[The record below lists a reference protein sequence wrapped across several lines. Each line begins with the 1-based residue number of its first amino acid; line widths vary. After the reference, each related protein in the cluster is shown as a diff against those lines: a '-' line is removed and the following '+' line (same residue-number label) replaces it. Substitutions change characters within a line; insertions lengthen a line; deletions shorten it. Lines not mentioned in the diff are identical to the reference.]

1 MTTNYNKEYLN
12 YLIKWHYL
20 DNDFLEKVLYQRSLL
35 QPNQVQDYDYKLN
48 KLLKGDLSD
57 NKILNAF
64 RILNF
69 KPTYEKLC
77 DLFNIIYLDFGQS
90 KSAQKYM
97 STFYIDSEENLI
109 KKIDISLKEKG
120 IKSPYAYLIKTAKVL
135 FPTTVSPYFCYDPA
149 FNGDIIS
156 IGHAGV
162 AFEIINHMWEKYQN
176 KAGIKKSL
184 VNWERAI
191 SIFNI
196 SKGTWNFLKDT
207 KLYGAKF
214 GHIELLNILYEVV
227 EQISN
232 KCQKEEYIKQIS
244 TIINRKYD
252 CNILNE
258 YHYLNNLKIYILAL
272 NIIFL
277 DPSVENVEKVFD
289 IWTHEFSENFA
300 QEYLSKNVI
309 ELGEHIKTQADE
321 ELKELGY
328 QSYYAKYLDLIDKMK
343 DDQYYQFI
351 ENPIRVKEINEER
364 LKHQLLR
371 LLFKQKSQETQK

>member
-1 MTTNYNKEYLN
+1 
-12 YLIKWHYL
+12 
-20 DNDFLEKVLYQRSLL
+20 
-35 QPNQVQDYDYKLN
+35 
-48 KLLKGDLSD
+48 
-57 NKILNAF
+57 
-64 RILNF
+64 
-69 KPTYEKLC
+69 
-77 DLFNIIYLDFGQS
+77 
-90 KSAQKYM
+90 
-97 STFYIDSEENLI
+97 
-109 KKIDISLKEKG
+109 
-120 IKSPYAYLIKTAKVL
+120 
-135 FPTTVSPYFCYDPA
+135 
-149 FNGDIIS
+149 
-156 IGHAGV
+156 
-162 AFEIINHMWEKYQN
+162 MWEKYQN

-184 VNWERAI
+184 TNWERAI

-196 SKGTWNFLKDT
+196 SKGTWNFLKDA

-258 YHYLNNLKIYILAL
+258 YHYLNDLKIYILAL

-277 DPSVENVEKVFD
+277 DPSVENVEEVFD

-343 DDQYYQFI
+343 DDQYYQFS

-364 LKHQLLR
+364 LKHQLLK